1 MTLEI
6 VRFIAQFLAVVL
18 IITLH
23 EWAHAYAAYKC
34 GDPTAKF
41 SGRMTLNPVK
51 HFDPLGILVF
61 ALSGF
66 GWAKPVPVNPNNF
79 RNYRKGSLITSSAG
93 VVMNYLTAFL
103 FYPLFYL
110 VVLYVCPKI
119 AGTYAEEFIFR
130 LFGFLFWASISFSIF
145 NLLPFYPLDGFRIVD
160 SLSTRRGKVYRFLRQ
175 YGWYILMGL
184 ILINI
189 AEQRV
194 PMLHYVNVLGYFMDY
209 AVTFISKPITLFWN
223 WIFGLIL

>member
-1 MTLEI
+1 MVISI
-6 VRFIAQFLAVVL
+6 VLFLAQLLAVTVV
-18 IITLH
+18 IVLH

-41 SGRMTLNPVK
+41 SGRMTLNPSK
-51 HFDPLGILVF
+51 HFDPLGILMF
-61 ALSGF
+61 ALAGF
-66 GWAKPVPVNPNNF
+66 GWAKPVPINPNNF

-93 VVMNYLTAFL
+93 IIMNYLTAFL
-103 FYPLFYL
+103 FYPIFCL
-110 VVLYVCPKI
+110 VVWYVCPKVE
-119 AGTYAEEFIFR
+119 GTYAEDF
-130 LFGFLFWASISFSIF
+130 LYQLFWCLFAWSLSFCIF

-160 SLSTRRGKVYRFLRQ
+160 AASTRRGKVYRFLQR

-189 AEQRV
+189 AETRL
-194 PMLHYVNVLGYFMDY
+194 PILHYVNILGYFMEY
-209 AVTFISKPITLFWN
+209 AVAFIGKPITLFWN